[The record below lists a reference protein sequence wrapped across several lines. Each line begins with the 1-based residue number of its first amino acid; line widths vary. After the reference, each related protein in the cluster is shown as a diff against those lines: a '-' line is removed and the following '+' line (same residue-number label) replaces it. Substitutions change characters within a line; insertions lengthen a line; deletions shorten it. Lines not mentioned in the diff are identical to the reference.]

1 MQKKHSLWI
10 AKPCY
15 NSKRRKKGR
24 IQLLYAC
31 TEHIELALDVAVD
44 EWEVAPKIEKTT
56 DDNDATCTYCGNKAT
71 YTVAK

>member
-1 MQKKHSLWI
+1 M
-10 AKPCY
+10 
-15 NSKRRKKGR
+15 
-24 IQLLYAC
+24 LYAC

-56 DDNDATCTYCGNKAT
+56 TDNDATCTYCGNKAT